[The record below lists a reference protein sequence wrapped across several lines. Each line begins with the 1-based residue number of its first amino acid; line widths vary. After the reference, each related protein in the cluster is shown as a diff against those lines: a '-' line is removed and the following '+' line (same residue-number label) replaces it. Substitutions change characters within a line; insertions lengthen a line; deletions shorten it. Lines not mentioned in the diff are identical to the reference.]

1 MRSDIFKGQTCES
14 FLTIGTCGLI
24 FIVTGCGAPV
34 GQIAARM
41 DVSGKNLKIF
51 RTVEQCVLIL
61 GMRFRYGYRGRDCRS
76 NLHYLPTGEVAYF
89 IAAVVVLYNIE
100 EQMQRHY
107 LGHSD
112 DVKW

>member
-51 RTVEQCVLIL
+51 RIVCTYFGYAFQIWVQRTGLPIKFTLFAYWGSGIFHCSRCGLI
-61 GMRFRYGYRGRDCRS
+61 
-76 NLHYLPTGEVAYF
+76 
-89 IAAVVVLYNIE
+89 
-100 EQMQRHY
+100 
-107 LGHSD
+107 
-112 DVKW
+112 